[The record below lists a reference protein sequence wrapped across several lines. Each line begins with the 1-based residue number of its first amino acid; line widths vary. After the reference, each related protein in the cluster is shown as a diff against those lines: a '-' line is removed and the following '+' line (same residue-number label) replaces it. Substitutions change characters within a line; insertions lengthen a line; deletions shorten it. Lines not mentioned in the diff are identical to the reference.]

1 MKKIILLVALMT
13 FAFIAKS
20 VQAQSTDPKPIV
32 HAVMFW
38 MDGCPHCEEVIQNVL
53 PPLREKYDAQF
64 ELLMI
69 EVVTTQDIDTL
80 YRVAASYNIPKEQ
93 TGVPFLIIG
102 DQVLVGS
109 DQVSNQLSGMI
120 EYHLAQGGVDLP
132 SNPVLAGLLPQ
143 TSPVSSPTSEQP
155 AVTEPYIPE
164 DTAPLAAEHMQSN
177 GFTLAVIIMV
187 GMVIVLLYSIIS
199 FAVGKTFFL
208 PARTE
213 WLIPTLILI
222 GISVAGYLSYVETQS
237 VSAVCGPIGDCNTV
251 QASPYATLFG
261 SLPVGILGLLGYLGL
276 LAAWLAR
283 KYIPRFEKPAA
294 IGYFAMAFFAVIFS
308 LYLTYLEPF
317 VIKAV
322 CIWCLTSAVIV
333 TLLLLL
339 GIPPVVRQFSIL
351 DEDE

>member
-38 MDGCPHCEEVIQNVL
+38 MDGCPHCEDVIQNVL
-53 PPLREKYDAQF
+53 PPLRGKYDAQF

-69 EVVTTQDIDTL
+69 EVVTTQDVDML

-109 DQVSNQLSGMI
+109 DQVREQLPIMI
-120 EYHLAQGGVDLP
+120 EDFLASGGLDWPANPILADILP
-132 SNPVLAGLLPQ
+132 A
-143 TSPVSSPTSEQP
+143 SSPTSSLP
-155 AVTEPYIPE
+155 AFTQTIPSSE
-164 DTAPLAAEHMQSN
+164 TDSSPIATMQSN
-177 GFTLAVIIMV
+177 GFMLAIVIMI
-187 GMVIVLLYSIIS
+187 GMAIALLYSIIS
-199 FAVGKTFFL
+199 FAVGKTYSL
-208 PARTE
+208 PTWAD
-213 WLIPTLILI
+213 WLIPALIII
-222 GISVAGYLSYVETQS
+222 GIGVAGYLSYVETQS
-237 VSAVCGPIGDCNTV
+237 VSAICGPVGDCNAV
-251 QASPYATLFG
+251 QSSRYAKLFDV
-261 SLPVGILGLLGYLGL
+261 LPIGVLGLAGYLGL
-276 LAAWLAR
+276 LGAWLVR
-283 KYIPRFEKPAA
+283 KYLPGFEKPAA
-294 IGYFAMAFFAVIFS
+294 IGYFGMAFFAVIFS

-322 CIWCLTSAVIV
+322 CIWCLSSAVTV

-339 GIPPVVRQFSIL
+339 GTPPALRQFSL
-351 DEDE
+351 TEGE